1 MAKTYHVAK
10 TGNDRNKGTKE
21 APFLTIQRAAD
32 VAMPG
37 DSILVHEGEYREWV
51 DPKMGGNNDLER
63 ITYQAAPGEHVVIKG
78 SEQITNWEKVEGT
91 VWKAEVPNE
100 LFGDFNPYDTYLY
113 GDWMVGPMYPTVHLG
128 DVYLN
133 GKSFYEAVSVE
144 DVKKAEKRTTGYNVP
159 WETYQEPILDVEG
172 TI

>member
-51 DPKMGGNNDLER
+51 DPKMGGNPMIWNGLPIRQLREN
-63 ITYQAAPGEHVVIKG
+63 T
-78 SEQITNWEKVEGT
+78 SSSKVLSRSPTGKK
-91 VWKAEVPNE
+91 WKE
-100 LFGDFNPYDTYLY
+100 LFGKRKF
-113 GDWMVGPMYPTVHLG
+113 PMNCLEISILMTPICM
-128 DVYLN
+128 
-133 GKSFYEAVSVE
+133 A
-144 DVKKAEKRTTGYNVP
+144 TG
-159 WETYQEPILDVEG
+159 W
-172 TI
+172 